1 MLSETILA
9 IIRHEMHRHRFD
21 TFVDEPPSIAQ
32 GGKGIVV
39 SGCSLC
45 RVQFRTTEQYVEHL
59 TERVTRAVREFEC
72 EQTTDAERC
81 SEVARNS

>member
-9 IIRHEMHRHRFD
+9 IIRHEMHRHCFD

-32 GGKGIVV
+32 GGRGVVV

-45 RVQFRTTEQYVEHL
+45 RVQFGTVERYVEHL
-59 TERVTRAVREFEC
+59 TERVMRAVREFEC
-72 EQTTDAERC
+72 EQTTDGRA
-81 SEVARNS
+81 VF